1 MAKFTKRP
9 VIKIAVFDSQKMEW
23 KEYGDGFR
31 WWNGQAQ
38 KKEKDNP
45 MAQSRVKGKR
55 LEVEYHS

>member
-1 MAKFTKRP
+1 
-9 VIKIAVFDSQKMEW
+9 MEW

-38 KKEKDNP
+38 KKERDNP